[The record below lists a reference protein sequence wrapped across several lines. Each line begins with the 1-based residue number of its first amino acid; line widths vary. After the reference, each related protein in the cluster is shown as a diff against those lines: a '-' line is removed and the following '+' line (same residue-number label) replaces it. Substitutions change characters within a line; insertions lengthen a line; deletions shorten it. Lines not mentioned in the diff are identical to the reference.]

1 MKERCYK
8 MAKYNLYLNGNTRIH
23 VTGGNSKIGK
33 GVFNISLLPS
43 DELLTKKDG
52 TILTNIVG
60 TCKGCCDGCKHACYA
75 VNSCVYHHNSVIPAW
90 GENTILARENMTE
103 FFHQLDVFFSE
114 NIVSVFRWHVGGEF
128 FSKEYM
134 KAVYDFCANHPETRF
149 YCYTKRFTWLEELH
163 EFKPT
168 NLVVNVSIWHNNYNN
183 PLNYPTF
190 IYDDGIDENIAK
202 LPHCP
207 AVDKDGHET
216 GVTCAKCRRC
226 FTAKENNNIV
236 VYAH

>member
-1 MKERCYK
+1 
-8 MAKYNLYLNGNTRIH
+8 MAKYNLYMNGETRIH
-23 VTGGNSKIGK
+23 ITGGNAKIGK

-43 DELLTKKDG
+43 DEPLTKKDG
-52 TILTNIVG
+52 TVLTNLKG
-60 TCKGCCDGCKHACYA
+60 TCGGCCDGCKNNCYA
-75 VNSCVYHHNSVIPAW
+75 VKQAVYHHNSVIKAW
-90 GENTILARENMTE
+90 GENTLLARENMDE
-103 FFHQLDVFFSE
+103 FFHQLDIFFNE

-134 KAVYDFCANHPETRF
+134 RAVYEFCARHEDVKF
-149 YCYTKRFTWLEELH
+149 YTYTKRFSWLEELD
-163 EFKPT
+163 EYKPS
-168 NLVVNVSIWHNNYNN
+168 NLVVNVSQWHNNYSN

-190 IYDDGIDENIAK
+190 EYDDGTIEEVAN

-216 GVTCAKCRRC
+216 GITCAKCRRC
-226 FTAKENNNIV
+226 FTAKNGNRIA

>member
-1 MKERCYK
+1 
-8 MAKYNLYLNGNTRIH
+8 MAKYNLYLNGTTRIH
-23 VTGGNSKIGK
+23 ITGGNAKIGK
-33 GVFNISLLPS
+33 GIFNISLLPS
-43 DELLTKKDG
+43 DAPLTKKDG
-52 TILTNIVG
+52 TVLTNISG
-60 TCKGCCDGCKHACYA
+60 TCKGCCDGCKGACYA

-90 GENTILARENMTE
+90 GENTLLARENMIE
-103 FFHQLDVFFSE
+103 FFHQLNVFFDE

-128 FSKEYM
+128 FSKTYM
-134 KAVYDFCANHPETRF
+134 REVYDFCANHPDTRF

-163 EFKPT
+163 EFKPA
-168 NLVVNVSIWHNNYNN
+168 NLVVNVSIWHNNYSN

-226 FTAKENNNIV
+226 FTAKEGNNV
-236 VYAH
+236 AVYAH

>member
-1 MKERCYK
+1 
-8 MAKYNLYLNGNTRIH
+8 MAKYNLYLDGTNKIH
-23 VTGGNSKIGK
+23 ITGGNKKIGK

-43 DELLTKKDG
+43 DEPLTKKDG
-52 TILTNIVG
+52 TQLTNITG
-60 TCKGCCDGCKHACYA
+60 TCQGCCDGCKGSCYA
-75 VNSCVYHHNSVIPAW
+75 VKQAVYHHNSVIKAW
-90 GENTILARENMTE
+90 GDNTLLARESMDE

-134 KAVYDFCANHPETRF
+134 AAVYEFCARHPETRF
-149 YCYTKRFTWLEELH
+149 YAYTKRFAWLEQLH
-163 EFKPT
+163 AAKPS
-168 NLVVNVSIWHNNYNN
+168 NLVINVSIWHNNYNN
-183 PLNYPTF
+183 PLGYQTF
-190 IYDDGIDENIAK
+190 IYDDGTDETVSK

-226 FTAKENNNIV
+226 FTQDKIKDIA

>member
-1 MKERCYK
+1 
-8 MAKYNLYLNGNTRIH
+8 MAKYDLYLNGENRIH
-23 VTGGNSKIGK
+23 ITGGNAKIGK

-43 DELLTKKDG
+43 DEPLTKKDG
-52 TILTNIVG
+52 TQLTNIVG
-60 TCKGCCDGCKHACYA
+60 TCGGCCEGCKNNCYA
-75 VNSCVYHHNSVIPAW
+75 VKQATYHHNSVVPAW
-90 GENTILARENMTE
+90 GENTLLARENMVE
-103 FFHQLDVFFSE
+103 FFHQLETFFND
-114 NIVSVFRWHVGGEF
+114 NIVAVFRWHVGGEF

-134 KAVYDFCANHPETRF
+134 KAVYEFCAKHEDVKF
-149 YCYTKRFTWLEELH
+149 YCYTKRFQWLEELDS
-163 EFKPT
+163 FKPS

-190 IYDDGIDENIAK
+190 IYDDGTNETVSK

-216 GVTCAKCRRC
+216 GITCAKCRRC
-226 FTAKENNNIV
+226 FTAKNGNNIA

>member
-1 MKERCYK
+1 MS
-8 MAKYNLYLNGNTRIH
+8 KYNLYLNGETRVHI
-23 VTGGNSKIGK
+23 TGGNAKIGK

-43 DELLTKKDG
+43 DEPLTKKDG
-52 TILTNIVG
+52 TVLTNIKG
-60 TCKGCCDGCKHACYA
+60 TCGGCCDGCKNNCYA
-75 VNSCVYHHNSVIPAW
+75 IKQAVYHHNSVIKAW
-90 GENTILARENMTE
+90 GENTLLARESMDE
-103 FFHQLDVFFSE
+103 FFHQLDIFFNE

-134 KAVYDFCANHPETRF
+134 KAVYEFCARHDDVKF
-149 YCYTKRFTWLEELH
+149 YVYTKRFQWVEELDS
-163 EFKPT
+163 FKPS

-190 IYDDGIDENIAK
+190 IYDDGTDEAVSN

-216 GVTCAKCRRC
+216 GVTCARCRRC
-226 FTAKENNNIV
+226 FTAKNGNNIA

>member
-1 MKERCYK
+1 

-23 VTGGNSKIGK
+23 VTGGNAKIGK

-43 DELLTKKDG
+43 DSPLTKKDG
-52 TILTNIVG
+52 TVLTNISG
-60 TCKGCCDGCKHACYA
+60 TCKGCCDGCKNNCYA
-75 VNSCVYHHNSVIPAW
+75 VKQAVYHHNSVVTAW
-90 GENTILARENMTE
+90 GENTILARENMVE

-134 KAVYDFCANHPETRF
+134 KGVYDFCKNHPDTKF

-163 EFKPT
+163 AYKPD
-168 NLVVNVSIWHNNYNN
+168 NLVVNVSIWHNNYSN

-202 LPHCP
+202 MPHCP

-226 FTAKENNNIV
+226 FTAKENNNIA

>member
-1 MKERCYK
+1 
-8 MAKYNLYLNGNTRIH
+8 MAKYNLFLNGTTRIH
-23 VTGGNSKIGK
+23 VTGGNAKIGK

-43 DELLTKKDG
+43 DSPLTKKDG
-52 TILTNIVG
+52 TILTNISG
-60 TCKGCCDGCKHACYA
+60 TCKGCCDGCKNNCYA
-75 VNSCVYHHNSVIPAW
+75 VKQAVYHHNSVVTAW

-128 FSKEYM
+128 FSIEYM
-134 KAVYDFCANHPETRF
+134 KAVYDFCAKHPETKF
-149 YCYTKRFTWLEELH
+149 YAYTKRFSWVEKLDTY
-163 EFKPT
+163 KPD
-168 NLVVNVSIWHNNYNN
+168 NLVVNVSIWHNNYSN

-190 IYDDGIDENIAK
+190 IYDDGIDDNIAK
-202 LPHCP
+202 MPHCP

-226 FTAKENNNIV
+226 FTAQKGNNIA

>member
-1 MKERCYK
+1 

-23 VTGGNSKIGK
+23 ITGGNTKIGK

-43 DELLTKKDG
+43 DEPLTLKNG
-52 TILTNIVG
+52 TVLTNITG
-60 TCKGCCDGCKHACYA
+60 TCQGCCNGCKHNCYA
-75 VNSCVYHHNSVIPAW
+75 VNSCVYHHNSVIKAW
-90 GENTILARENMTE
+90 GENTLLARENMEE
-103 FFHQLDVFFSE
+103 FFHQLDVFFNE

-134 KAVYDFCANHPETRF
+134 LAVYNFCAKHSDTKF
-149 YCYTKRFTWLEELH
+149 YCYTKRFKWLEELH
-163 EFKPT
+163 TFKPE
-168 NLVVNVSIWHNNYNN
+168 NLIVNVSIWHNNYNN
-183 PLNYPTF
+183 PLGYPTF
-190 IYDDGIDENIAK
+190 IYDDGVDENIAK
-202 LPHCP
+202 MPHCP

-226 FTAKENNNIV
+226 FTAKGGNNIA

>member
-1 MKERCYK
+1 
-8 MAKYNLYLNGNTRIH
+8 MAKYNLYLNGETRIH
-23 VTGGNSKIGK
+23 ITGGNTKIGK

-43 DELLTKKDG
+43 DEPLKLKNG
-52 TILTNIVG
+52 TELTNIVG
-60 TCKGCCDGCKHACYA
+60 TCGGCCKGCKNACYA

-90 GENTILARENMTE
+90 GENTLLARENMPE
-103 FFHQLDVFFSE
+103 FFHQLDIFFEE
-114 NIVSVFRWHVGGEF
+114 NLVAVFRWHVGGEF

-134 KAVYDFCANHPETRF
+134 LAVYDFCRNHPDTKF
-149 YCYTKRFTWLEELH
+149 YCYTKRFSWVEELNNY
-163 EFKPT
+163 KPD

-183 PLNYPTF
+183 PLGYPTF

-226 FTAKENNNIV
+226 FTAKNGNNIA

>member
-1 MKERCYK
+1 
-8 MAKYNLYLNGNTRIH
+8 MAKYNLYLNGENRIH
-23 VTGGNSKIGK
+23 ITGGNKKIGK

-43 DELLTKKDG
+43 DEPLTKKDG
-52 TILTNIVG
+52 TVLTNIKG
-60 TCKGCCDGCKHACYA
+60 TCGGCCEGCKGSCYA

-90 GENTILARENMTE
+90 GENTLLARENMDE
-103 FFHQLDVFFSE
+103 FFHQFDTFFAE

-134 KAVYDFCANHPETRF
+134 EAVYEFCARHEDVKF
-149 YCYTKRFTWLEELH
+149 YAYTKRFQWLEELDSV
-163 EFKPT
+163 KPS

-183 PLNYPTF
+183 PLGYPTF
-190 IYDDGIDENIAK
+190 IYDDGTDEAVSS

-226 FTAKENNNIV
+226 FTAKNGNNIA